1 MIIDIYL
8 IMNFFFV
15 TKNQNEFF
23 NYYNLYYNS
32 ITYNY
37 LEEYYIYFI
46 DHICSFNR
54 IANWNY
60 FKFLFLIFIYFL
72 LGMFLSSVIDPL
84 IILNFIII
92 VRCNKQGEDYNYK
105 FFFQNLFNLITL
117 TFLSIWSF
125 YQTS

>member
-1 MIIDIYL
+1 
-8 IMNFFFV
+8 MNFFFV

-54 IANWNY
+54 IAN
-60 FKFLFLIFIYFL
+60 
-72 LGMFLSSVIDPL
+72 
-84 IILNFIII
+84 
-92 VRCNKQGEDYNYK
+92 
-105 FFFQNLFNLITL
+105 
-117 TFLSIWSF
+117 
-125 YQTS
+125 